1 MVFDP
6 FGDRETRGYL
16 RNRLATNDTALLT
29 RLETHAFAAN
39 VLPALAAL
47 AASRSVGYDQVLD
60 THRRL
65 FISVYPWAG
74 QDRANL
80 APDIAIAKGGM
91 SDLFAHP
98 ADVRR
103 AAEYGLAMGLDA
115 AKVRVNPGEVFG
127 ALAYAHPFLEGNGR
141 TIMTVHADLAR
152 RAGFHVDWAPIGK
165 TEFLTALTAELRAPG
180 SALDALIQPH
190 VKPGP
195 LPTERT
201 ATSLAANRGL
211 NRAGA
216 SPSP

>member
-47 AASRSVGYDQVLD
+47 AASRSVCYDQVLD

-65 FISVYPWAG
+65 FSSVYPWAG
-74 QDRANL
+74 QDRTTL
-80 APDIAIAKGGM
+80 APDIAVAKGGM

-115 AKVRVNPGEVFG
+115 AKMRVNPGEVFG

-152 RAGFHVDWAPIGK
+152 RVGFHVDWAPIGK

>member
-1 MVFDP
+1 MAFDP
-6 FGDRETRGYL
+6 FGDRDTRGYL
-16 RNRLATNDTALLT
+16 RNHLATNDRAIIT
-29 RLETHAFAAN
+29 RLEAHAFAAN
-39 VLPALAAL
+39 VLPALDAL
-47 AASRSVGYDQVLD
+47 AASRTVGYEEILG

-65 FISVYPWAG
+65 FSSVYPWAG
-74 QDRANL
+74 EDRSTL
-80 APDIAIAKGGM
+80 APDIAIGKGGLTN
-91 SDLFAHP
+91 LFAHP

-103 AAEYGLAMGLDA
+103 AAEYGLSLGLDRA
-115 AKVRVNPGEVFG
+115 TMREHPGEVFG
-127 ALAYAHPFLEGNGR
+127 TLAYAHPFLEGNGR

-152 RAGFHVDWAPIGK
+152 RAGFHIDWAPIGK

-180 SALDALIQPH
+180 SALDTLILPH

-201 ATSLAANRGL
+201 ATSLATNPGL

>member
-1 MVFDP
+1 MAFDP

-16 RNRLATNDTALLT
+16 RNRLATNDTALIT

-39 VLPALAAL
+39 VLPALDAL

-65 FISVYPWAG
+65 FSSVYPWAG
-74 QDRANL
+74 QDRATL

-115 AKVRVNPGEVFG
+115 AKMRVNPGEVFG

-152 RAGFHVDWAPIGK
+152 RAGFHIDWAPISK

-180 SALDALIQPH
+180 SALDALIVPH
-190 VKPGP
+190 MRPGSM
-195 LPTERT
+195 PTERS
-201 ATSLAANRGL
+201 ADSLATNPGL
-211 NRAGA
+211 NRP
-216 SPSP
+216 SPSPSP